1 MAKHKVLIAE
11 DDSDLL
17 AVLELM
23 LEEDFDLALV
33 DDGEKAI
40 AAIEQNHFHFI
51 LVDIHLPKKSGLDI
65 CAYVQTLPANDRPS
79 ILVLS
84 GDQSDE
90 TIKKA
95 YSLGAGDYIGKP
107 FNVVSFHQ
115 RLMRLSRDINQIQA
129 LQQKDSSVRN
139 LAEMAMT
146 QASAYGSGLEL
157 LARLNRANT
166 IDAFMETLVQG
177 LLAQGYHCAVEFRT
191 DTENYN
197 YDADTKECSENEKK
211 VFQLLHNHG
220 RIYNF
225 GKRAIFNENNSSI
238 LVKNMP
244 TEGTNS
250 YDAAID
256 LFAKLVP
263 ALGTRFTALMN
274 IQTMNQTRKSLNET
288 IDMVSKAI
296 EAMEIE
302 RRENLE
308 SIATSISLS
317 FHQLEMTDEQED
329 YFIQL
334 IEQKLENN
342 QANETFS
349 EVVTLLK
356 RCAEN
361 LADDGVVEQEETDS
375 TSEVTD
381 DDIELF

>member
-11 DDSDLL
+11 DDTDLQ

-23 LEEDFDLALV
+23 LEEDFDLTIV

-40 AAIEQNHFHFI
+40 SAIEEITFHI
-51 LVDIHLPKKSGLDI
+51 VLIDIHLPKKSGLDI
-65 CAYVQTLPANDRPS
+65 CAYVEALKADTRPS
-79 ILVLS
+79 IIVLS
-84 GDQSDE
+84 GDQNDE
-90 TIKKA
+90 TIKQA
-95 YSLGAGDYIGKP
+95 FSFGAGDYIVKP

-115 RLMRLSRDINQIQA
+115 RLMRMSRDIDQVKA

-157 LARLNRANT
+157 LARLNRCQNVET
-166 IDAFMETLVQG
+166 FMETLVNG

-191 DTENYN
+191 EVENYSF
-197 YDADTKECSENEKK
+197 DVDTKVCTDNEKK

-274 IQTMNQTRKSLNET
+274 IQTMNKTRASLNET
-288 IDMVSKAI
+288 IDKVTKAI
-296 EAMEIE
+296 ETMEIE

-329 YFIQL
+329 FFIKL
-334 IEQKLENN
+334 IEQKLDNN
-342 QANETFS
+342 QSNEKFG
-349 EVVTLLK
+349 EVVDLLK
-356 RCAEN
+356 QCAQN
-361 LADDGVVEQEETDS
+361 LVDDSAPEMTESPAED
-375 TSEVTD
+375 EVGD